1 MTVIEHYFNVW
12 WLGCIRVVIIV
23 GNFILGFLLFV
34 QRGHQNFPVGVPSK
48 DEPVN
53 STSLVMPA
61 VCFMDNSTIVNG
73 NADETNNPSGFIEYM
88 LLLLFFCVAG
98 GTSILHTR
106 LFKQGKPFRNSRWT
120 YWVRGGLSF
129 GALFVSMFVIY
140 QFFEFQNWMR
150 KSGWF
155 GNNDGEY
162 SMDSFG
168 QIVPLVLLTLPVLA
182 LLEAVAGEF
191 IPILPFLFFSFARDK
206 MAADY
211 AFGLLR
217 SIRCS
222 NQKEIIELT

>member
-1 MTVIEHYFNVW
+1 
-12 WLGCIRVVIIV
+12 
-23 GNFILGFLLFV
+23 
-34 QRGHQNFPVGVPSK
+34 
-48 DEPVN
+48 
-53 STSLVMPA
+53 
-61 VCFMDNSTIVNG
+61 
-73 NADETNNPSGFIEYM
+73 
-88 LLLLFFCVAG
+88 
-98 GTSILHTR
+98 
-106 LFKQGKPFRNSRWT
+106 
-120 YWVRGGLSF
+120 
-129 GALFVSMFVIY
+129 MFVIY